1 MFGDT
6 ARGLTIALL
15 AVLLAV
21 LPGVP
26 NAPIAPMSVLIGIGL
41 SLQALLLAAR
51 WFVRRQER
59 AHGIDGSWL
68 PTVNHVAAL
77 LLDGLTVLL
86 VAIALFQ
93 GTMGRL
99 AAI

>member
-26 NAPIAPMSVLIGIGL
+26 NAPIAPMPLLLGVGLTLQLGL
-41 SLQALLLAAR
+41 SGLR
-51 WFVRRQER
+51 WWVRRQER
-59 AHGIDGSWL
+59 AHGIDGAWS
-68 PTVNHVAAL
+68 PTMVHIGTL
-77 LLDGLTVLL
+77 LTDGLTVLL
-86 VAIALFQ
+86 VAIAVFQ
-93 GTMGRL
+93 GMLDR
-99 AAI
+99 AMSI